1 MSKHHI
7 ALIARIALIVAATV
21 SYAITVYNVLGC
33 NWPFASYSLLQSFIC
48 YELYK
53 EFEEE

>member
-21 SYAITVYNVLGC
+21 SYVITVYNVLGC

-48 YELYK
+48 YQLYK